1 MWGTWL
7 SREAERVLH
16 GNRDVPVTELTDES
30 GQPIDSSV
38 VIDVSPPS
46 GVDVPFAL
54 PTAVA
59 APEAQNIPLPAAP
72 VPPAGDVTPAGGSD
86 PAAIAAEPPAP
97 VPFYKRFNLPEDMV
111 PDEETAA
118 KSIQSVIEEAR
129 AVYAQSQQEKQ
140 WADLGRRMY
149 QERQQQAAQPAAPA
163 APVAE
168 AQPKALPWSP
178 VPADPL
184 WERYRDPA
192 TGSYHVDKMPAP
204 MQDSFLRYSDGVRQF
219 TTQMYRQPDQVL
231 QPIIEQATQP
241 LMAEIQQLKQHLER
255 IPAEQESKQWLDQN
269 ESWLLARSPLTGRP
283 TLTPAGQHFTNT
295 YQQYLQ
301 AGVPERQAR
310 EVAVMATERAAMLAH
325 LQQQQTLG
333 AQAPQGAAGAPAPSA
348 NDAAKAAL
356 LATNVGAATRAA
368 SRAGSIVAATP
379 AAPQS
384 RVLSREDDITRRIH
398 EAMRAHGVTDEATQL
413 SYSSVQ

>member
-1 MWGTWL
+1 M
-7 SREAERVLH
+7 
-16 GNRDVPVTELTDES
+16 PVTELTDET
-30 GQPIDSSV
+30 GKPIDSSV

-46 GVDVPFAL
+46 GAEVPFAL
-54 PTAVA
+54 PA
-59 APEAQNIPLPAAP
+59 AAP
-72 VPPAGDVTPAGGSD
+72 VVVTQNSPLPETPALPAAGDVTPAAGGD
-86 PAAIAAEPPAP
+86 QPPAEPAAPI
-97 VPFYKRFNLPEDMV
+97 PFYKRFNLPDTMV
-111 PDEETAA
+111 ADEETAA
-118 KSIQSVIEEAR
+118 KSIQQVIDEAR
-129 AVYAQSQQEKQ
+129 QIFEQSQQDKQ
-140 WADLGRRMY
+140 WADLGRQMY
-149 QERQQQAAQPAAPA
+149 RERQQQPAAPAAPA

-168 AQPKALPWSP
+168 AAPNTMPWSP

-204 MQDSFLRYSDGVRQF
+204 MQESFLRYSDGVRQF

-231 QPIIEQATQP
+231 QPIIEQATKP
-241 LMAEIQQLKQHLER
+241 LMAEINELKQHLQR

-269 ESWLLARSPLTGRP
+269 ESWLLAKSPLTGRP
-283 TLTPAGQHFTNT
+283 TLTPAGQLFTNT

-301 AGVPERQAR
+301 QGVPERQAR

-325 LQQQQTLG
+325 LQQQANG
-333 AQAPQGAAGAPAPSA
+333 AAAPQGAVGAPAPSA